1 MTNPLLET
9 WDTAFGLPP
18 FARIADAD
26 FAPAMAAAL
35 AEAPVQSTVT
45 SPSFP
50 AAVTALAV
58 ASTASVPSV
67 TSPIRR
73 TAITQPPLP

>member
-1 MTNPLLET
+1 MTNPLLES

-35 AEAPVQSTVT
+35 AEGRK
-45 SPSFP
+45 
-50 AAVTALAV
+50 AV
-58 ASTASVPSV
+58 A
-67 TSPIRR
+67 
-73 TAITQPPLP
+73 AIAENPEPPTFANTIAAL